1 MMLIGVPIDRDDNT
15 TGLAAAKRTFLA
27 AAPLFRTGQQT
38 NSMSELWPRFWEADR
53 PQGDDEGGEVLRPG
67 SDALSVDQAEPPS
80 VGSVPEGAGQVARP
94 QRVAW
99 PQQGDQ
105 DRHRLIALVRELAGF
120 ADDGRRPALINL
132 LVDLRR
138 HAATRRLPAPLVRLA
153 LPLALAETAIL
164 PKPAPGL
171 LGGRRLPLGLSRA
184 SMTAKPLSD
193 WLALG
198 LGELSREA
206 DQSYR
211 RLAELTSQHRAW
223 HTHLATAG
231 LRRHA
236 RAPGALDLL
245 AATPILSIGL
255 VAQHLGCSHVAAGRI
270 IERLVDLGIL
280 NEQTSRSRH
289 KVFIAGN
296 LRAPSAGEA
305 ELDTPLAVSEPASRV
320 DVDAIGA
327 TFDGLFADLDRL
339 QERTQTTL
347 SEAGR

>member
-1 MMLIGVPIDRDDNT
+1 
-15 TGLAAAKRTFLA
+15 
-27 AAPLFRTGQQT
+27 
-38 NSMSELWPRFWEADR
+38 
-53 PQGDDEGGEVLRPG
+53 
-67 SDALSVDQAEPPS
+67 
-80 VGSVPEGAGQVARP
+80 
-94 QRVAW
+94 
-99 PQQGDQ
+99 
-105 DRHRLIALVRELAGF
+105 
-120 ADDGRRPALINL
+120 
-132 LVDLRR
+132 
-138 HAATRRLPAPLVRLA
+138 
-153 LPLALAETAIL
+153 
-164 PKPAPGL
+164 
-171 LGGRRLPLGLSRA
+171 
-184 SMTAKPLSD
+184 MTAKPLSD

-223 HTHLATAG
+223 HAHLATAG

-305 ELDTPLAVSEPASRV
+305 ELDAPLAVSDPAPRV

-339 QERTQTTL
+339 TRADQNHVVRGRPLAMPIRPELRWLYPIDWRRAQPCHPVRTRQGPL
-347 SEAGR
+347 